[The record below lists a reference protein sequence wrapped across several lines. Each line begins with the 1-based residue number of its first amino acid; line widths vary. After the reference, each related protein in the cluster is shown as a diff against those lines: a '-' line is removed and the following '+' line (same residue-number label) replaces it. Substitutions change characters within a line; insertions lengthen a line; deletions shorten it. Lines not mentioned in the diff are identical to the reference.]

1 MLNKKTVYEIIT
13 EQIINSLEQDRIPW
27 RKPWSDFGSP
37 KNLLTGKEYS
47 GINFFLLSLSG
58 WQNPYFLT
66 YKQAKKLGGNIKKGE
81 KQNAICWYSPIVKKD
96 KSTGEEK
103 SFKCLRYYG
112 VFNVEQ
118 TENIPLDK
126 IPDLKKP
133 DNFSP
138 IEQAENII
146 LGYQKKPE
154 IVYSNQGA
162 FYSPSK
168 DLVNLP
174 EKNTYDKPES
184 FYATAFHELT
194 HSTGHK
200 KRLDREGITNSD
212 GFGNHL
218 YSKEE
223 LIAEMGS
230 AFLCS
235 KSGIDN
241 TLENSKSYIQNWL
254 RVLRGNSKMV
264 IEASTKAKQASEHI
278 LNIG

>member
-1 MLNKKTVYEIIT
+1 M
-13 EQIINSLEQDRIPW
+13 IP
-27 RKPWSDFGSP
+27 
-37 KNLLTGKEYS
+37 
-47 GINFFLLSLSG
+47 
-58 WQNPYFLT
+58 
-66 YKQAKKLGGNIKKGE
+66 
-81 KQNAICWYSPIVKKD
+81 
-96 KSTGEEK
+96 
-103 SFKCLRYYG
+103 
-112 VFNVEQ
+112 
-118 TENIPLDK
+118 
-126 IPDLKKP
+126 
-133 DNFSP
+133 
-138 IEQAENII
+138 
-146 LGYQKKPE
+146 
-154 IVYSNQGA
+154 
-162 FYSPSK
+162 
-168 DLVNLP
+168 
-174 EKNTYDKPES
+174 KPES

-278 LNIG
+278 LNIS